1 VRRTT
6 NGGSVDQQPGVPVTG
21 KFVVAQVSAL
31 GWLGLSALLS
41 LPWVRELAT
50 TITVVPAILVVGFVA
65 YLPGWLVAFLAVSL
79 LLDRQP
85 PLRRSHPTIPVT
97 VLVAARN
104 EADRI
109 QETISYI
116 AGQDYPGPGPAPLP
130 IATNRLGLATPPGPG
145 GPAMKAFVYEKYG
158 PPETLRLAEVD
169 KPAPDADHVLV
180 KVRAAS
186 VNAADWHVLRGK
198 PLFSRAT
205 LGLLRPKRQ
214 VLGVDIAG
222 QVEAVGSGV
231 TRFQPGDEVYANLLD
246 HGYGGFAEYV
256 SAPVD
261 VMSLKPPSLSFEEA
275 AAVPMAAATALQGL
289 RRHGELQPGQRVL
302 INGASGGVGT
312 FAVQLAKAYGAE
324 VTAVTSTRNLELV
337 GSLGADHVLDYTTTD
352 ALGGGQRYDLILDT
366 VGNRSV
372 PDLKGGLAQGG
383 KAAVTGFTSVAKLL
397 AVSLRGGKDIAQV
410 QAHVTTRDLELLS
423 ELIEAGKVRP
433 QIDRRYRFTEIPAA
447 IAYLEQG
454 RARAKVVAEVG

>member
-1 VRRTT
+1 
-6 NGGSVDQQPGVPVTG
+6 
-21 KFVVAQVSAL
+21 
-31 GWLGLSALLS
+31 
-41 LPWVRELAT
+41 
-50 TITVVPAILVVGFVA
+50 
-65 YLPGWLVAFLAVSL
+65 
-79 LLDRQP
+79 
-85 PLRRSHPTIPVT
+85 
-97 VLVAARN
+97 
-104 EADRI
+104 
-109 QETISYI
+109 
-116 AGQDYPGPGPAPLP
+116 
-130 IATNRLGLATPPGPG
+130 
-145 GPAMKAFVYEKYG
+145 MKAFIYERYG
-158 PPETLRLAEVD
+158 PPERLRMAEVD
-169 KPAPDADHVLV
+169 TPTPDAGEVLV
-180 KVRAAS
+180 RVMAAS

-324 VTAVTSTRNLELV
+324 VTAVTSTPNIDLV
-337 GSLGADHVLDYTTTD
+337 RSLGADHVVDYTTTD
-352 ALGGGQRYDLILDT
+352 VVGGGRRYDRILDT

-372 PDLKGGLAQGG
+372 PDLRGALATGG
-383 KAAVTGFTSVAKLL
+383 KVAVTGFTSVAKLIG
-397 AVSLRGGKDIAQV
+397 VSLRGGKDIAQV
-410 QAHVTTRDLELLS
+410 QAHVTAKDLELLS
-423 ELIEAGKVRP
+423 QLIEAGKVRP
-433 QIDRRYRFTEIPAA
+433 QIDRRYRFAEIPAA
-447 IAYLEQG
+447 VAYLEQG
-454 RARAKVVAEVG
+454 HARAKVVVEVA